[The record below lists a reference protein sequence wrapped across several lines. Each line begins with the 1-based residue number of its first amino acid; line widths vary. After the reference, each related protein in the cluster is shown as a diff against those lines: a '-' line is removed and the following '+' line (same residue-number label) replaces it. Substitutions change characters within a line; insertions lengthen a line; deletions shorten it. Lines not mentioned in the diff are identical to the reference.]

1 MEKVYL
7 KYGIGIAIALIAY
20 FLLTKVLGLH
30 QYPVLS
36 AANAVI
42 FGAGILLAM
51 KTYKANKSN
60 FKYEQGF
67 QLGLFT
73 GGIATI
79 LFAIFMSVYIFMID
93 TQFAHAILDSW
104 GLNFNKGALIV
115 IVSLVMMGFSTTLVL
130 TLAFMQLLKES
141 WNTPEGKRNTMSK

>member
-60 FKYEQGF
+60 FKYEKGF

>member
-1 MEKVYL
+1 MEKVYFR
-7 KYGIGIAIALIAY
+7 YGIGIAIALIAY

-36 AANAVI
+36 AANGVI

-51 KTYKANKSN
+51 KSYKANKPN
-60 FKYEQGF
+60 FKYQKGF

-73 GGIATI
+73 GGIGTI

-93 TQFAHAILDSW
+93 TQFANAILDSW
-104 GLNFNKGALIV
+104 GLEFNKGALIM
-115 IVSLVMMGFSTTLVL
+115 IVSLVIMGFATTLVL

-141 WNTPEGKRNTMSK
+141 WNTPEGKRNTLSK